1 MKKQVTA
8 FLFLVVLIVTVTS
21 SMVVE
26 IRQEDR
32 RPLKKIDEFFTDP
45 VRNFESLKKETD
57 LKDKIELFIRFNLD
71 KVKNGLRILADKP
84 DERKAEIIIFLLSVY
99 PEYIIADEGAKFFCQ
114 YPELFITKL
123 ESCSNWKLIVTELA
137 TREDCIGQ
145 TLNKPGDS
153 GFEKEIKELLFNV
166 HQKQELEIKM
176 ISEFIEDPITKFDQ
190 IKNLQDINSLIYRY
204 EKKLIKDGV
213 LTETVVDRLFKNI
226 RLVNEETIQ
235 IIIFLVLN
243 IKTGYLAELV
253 TEKAANYFKDYPDI
267 FLSVLEKT
275 KDWKLVI
282 DEMYSLNPEEIS
294 QGINMAKNSRFV
306 NEVKKYIKEIK

>member
-1 MKKQVTA
+1 
-8 FLFLVVLIVTVTS
+8 
-21 SMVVE
+21 
-26 IRQEDR
+26 
-32 RPLKKIDEFFTDP
+32 
-45 VRNFESLKKETD
+45 
-57 LKDKIELFIRFNLD
+57 
-71 KVKNGLRILADKP
+71 
-84 DERKAEIIIFLLSVY
+84 
-99 PEYIIADEGAKFFCQ
+99 
-114 YPELFITKL
+114 LFITKL

-145 TLNKPGDS
+145 AINKLGDS
-153 GFEKEIKELLFNV
+153 DFEKQIRELVSNV
-166 HQKQELEIKM
+166 HQKPELEMEM
-176 ISEFIEDPITKFDQ
+176 ISEFIEDPIRKFDE
-190 IKNLQDINSLIYRY
+190 IKNLEDINSLIYRY

-282 DEMYSLNPEEIS
+282 EEMYSLNPEEIS
-294 QGINMAKNSRFV
+294 QGLNMAKNSRFV